1 MANAKCQMAK
11 TRLTSH
17 SGFGIR
23 HSAFAIAAFAAV
35 VCAAA
40 GSCRSRD
47 SAATPPGSGAPLV
60 AVVTPVRASATLAH
74 DPDDPSIWVHPT
86 APERS
91 LVLGTVKVAAPDGG
105 VAVFGLD
112 GTLRQLVTGIDRPN
126 NIDVEYGFALGGRAI
141 DIAVVTER
149 YQRRL
154 RVFNIASDGSG
165 ISDLGVV
172 PVLEGQAG
180 EAGAPMGIGLYRR
193 PRDGAVFAIVAPKTG
208 PADGYLWQYRLQD
221 AGGGKLAAVAVRRF
235 GRFGGSG
242 EIEAVAVDDEAGH
255 VYYADENNGVHKW
268 HADPDHEGAGTELA
282 HFARDGFSGDREGL
296 AIYTGRGGAGY
307 IVATDQLPVNSG
319 YHLYRR
325 ETPDHAAV
333 RVFAGGADSTDGIEV
348 TSRDLGPEF
357 PGGLFV
363 AMNSRARNFLFYRW
377 SDIQAAI
384 DGKAQK

>member
-1 MANAKCQMAK
+1 MAK
-11 TRLTSH
+11 GTCR
-17 SGFGIR
+17 FGIR
-23 HSAFAIAAFAAV
+23 QSVFALAAFAAV
-35 VCAAA
+35 LCASTCRRADTA
-40 GSCRSRD
+40 GPPPA
-47 SAATPPGSGAPLV
+47 SATALV
-60 AVVTPVRASATLAH
+60 ASVTPARASATLAH
-74 DPDDPSIWVHPT
+74 DPDDPAIWVHPT

-91 LVLGTVKVAAPDGG
+91 LVLGTVKVQAPAGG

-112 GTLRQLVTGIDRPN
+112 GALRQLVTGIDRPN
-126 NIDVEYGFALGGRAI
+126 NIDVEYGFAFGGRAI

-154 RVFNIASDGSG
+154 RVFAIAPDGSG
-165 ISDLGVV
+165 ISELGTV

-221 AGGGKLAAVAVRRF
+221 AGGGKLSAVAVRRF
-235 GRFGGSG
+235 GRFSGRG
-242 EIEAVAVDDEAGH
+242 EIEAVAVDDEAGR
-255 VYYADENNGVHKW
+255 VYYADEANGLHKW
-268 HADPDHEGAGTELA
+268 HADPDHLDAAKELA
-282 HFARDGFSGDREGL
+282 HFAREGFSGDREGI
-296 AIYTGRGGAGY
+296 AIYAGRDGTGY
-307 IVATDQLPVNSG
+307 ILATDQLPVNSG

-325 ETPDHAAV
+325 ETADYAAV
-333 RVFAGGADSTDGIEV
+333 RVFSGGADSTDGIDV
-348 TSRDLGPEF
+348 TSRDLGPEY

-384 DGKAQK
+384 DSRPKK

>member
-1 MANAKCQMAK
+1 V
-11 TRLTSH
+11 RRRSLLTA
-17 SGFGIR
+17 GL
-23 HSAFAIAAFAAV
+23 AAV
-35 VCAAA
+35 FCAAA
-40 GSCRSRD
+40 GSCRGGD
-47 SAATPPGSGAPLV
+47 GAGPPPGSGAALV
-60 AVVTPVRASATLAH
+60 ANVTPVRASATLAH
-74 DPDDPSIWVHPT
+74 DPDDPAIWVHPT

-91 LVLGTVKVAAPDGG
+91 LVLGTVKAAAPGG
-105 VAVFGLD
+105 AVAVFGLD
-112 GTLRQLVTGIDRPN
+112 GALRQLVTGIDRPN
-126 NIDVEYGFALGGRAI
+126 NIDVEYGFVFGGRTI

-154 RVFNIASDGSG
+154 RVFTIAPDGSG

-172 PVLEGQAG
+172 PVLDGQAG

-221 AGGGKLAAVAVRRF
+221 AGGGRLSAVAVRRF
-235 GRFGGSG
+235 GRFSGSG

-255 VYYADENNGVHKW
+255 VYYADEDNGVHKW
-268 HADPDHEGAGTELA
+268 HADPDREGASTELA

-296 AIYTGRGGAGY
+296 AIYAGRGGAGY

-325 ETPDHAAV
+325 EATQGGAHAVV
-333 RVFAGGADSTDGIEV
+333 RVFAGGADSTDGIEA

-363 AMNSRARNFLFYRW
+363 AMNSSARNFLFYRW
-377 SDIQAAI
+377 SDIEAAI
-384 DGKAQK
+384 DGPGKK

>member
-1 MANAKCQMAK
+1 M
-11 TRLTSH
+11 RDLSH
-17 SGFGIR
+17 VAFGI
-23 HSAFAIAAFAAV
+23 AGLAV

-40 GSCRSRD
+40 GSCRQTNGG
-47 SAATPPGSGAPLV
+47 ATPTAAAAALV
-60 AVVTPVRASATLAH
+60 ATVAPARASATLAH
-74 DPDDPSIWVHPT
+74 DPDDPAIWVHPT

-91 LVLGTVKVAAPDGG
+91 LVLGTVKVQAPDGG

-126 NIDVEYGFALGGRAI
+126 NIDVEYGFAFGGRSI

-154 RVFNIASDGSG
+154 RVFTIAPDGSG
-165 ISDLGVV
+165 ISDLGAV

-235 GRFGGSG
+235 GRFGGVG

-255 VYYADENNGVHKW
+255 VYYADEDNGVHKW
-268 HADPDHEGAGTELA
+268 HADPDHADAARELA
-282 HFARDGFSGDREGL
+282 HFAREGFSGDREGI
-296 AIYTGRGGAGY
+296 AIYAGRDGAGY
-307 IVATDQLPVNSG
+307 ILATDQLPVNSG

-325 ETPDHAAV
+325 DGSQGAAGDHAAV
-333 RVFAGGADSTDGIEV
+333 RVFSGGADSTDGIEV
-348 TSRDLGPEF
+348 TSRNLGPDY

-363 AMNSRARNFLFYRW
+363 AMNSSKRNFLFYRW

-384 DGKAQK
+384 DAGAKK